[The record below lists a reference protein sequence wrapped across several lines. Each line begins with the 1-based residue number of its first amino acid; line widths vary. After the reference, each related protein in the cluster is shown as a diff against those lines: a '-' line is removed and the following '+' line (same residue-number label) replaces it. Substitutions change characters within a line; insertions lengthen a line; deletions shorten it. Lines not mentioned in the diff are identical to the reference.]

1 MQPRPTRPTPTLS
14 PVPSVVST
22 IRLLPPPVCCL
33 LPQGQESDR
42 LPGSP
47 LWEGYWVPHPSLRSL
62 DLSQCLSIRKPVLV
76 CVCVAGSPISGSF
89 STLLP
94 SAFLVLV
101 ELRPTPPQSNTAK
114 NLCMCQGSGVGS
126 SSNLWGSIVFTVVW
140 GLAYLCQWW
149 RMKRQYTGSARVL
162 GDTAGSHS
170 GTEVKLQAHSLC
182 YLGGS
187 CLPRALLFSPK
198 LCLHWW
204 GRRSSGRGIT
214 GLVKRTGASGAKVG
228 TFEARWGSP
237 AASELG
243 LERAVTPATV
253 RSVRGGTQPL
263 SCLIE
268 ASM

>member
-1 MQPRPTRPTPTLS
+1 MS

-140 GLAYLCQWW
+140 GLAYLSVVENEEAVYWI
-149 RMKRQYTGSARVL
+149 
-162 GDTAGSHS
+162 
-170 GTEVKLQAHSLC
+170 
-182 YLGGS
+182 
-187 CLPRALLFSPK
+187 SP
-198 LCLHWW
+198 
-204 GRRSSGRGIT
+204 SSGRHCWVSFWDRSET
-214 GLVKRTGASGAKVG
+214 PSTFPLLSRRLLPSQSSVVQPQTLFTLVGEK
-228 TFEARWGSP
+228 
-237 AASELG
+237 ELG
-243 LERAVTPATV
+243 
-253 RSVRGGTQPL
+253 
-263 SCLIE
+263 
-268 ASM
+268 

>member
-140 GLAYLCQWW
+140 GLAYLSVVENEEAVYWI
-149 RMKRQYTGSARVL
+149 
-162 GDTAGSHS
+162 
-170 GTEVKLQAHSLC
+170 
-182 YLGGS
+182 
-187 CLPRALLFSPK
+187 SP
-198 LCLHWW
+198 
-204 GRRSSGRGIT
+204 SSGRHCWVSFWDRSET
-214 GLVKRTGASGAKVG
+214 PSTFPLLSRRLLPSQSSVVQPQTLFTLVGEK
-228 TFEARWGSP
+228 
-237 AASELG
+237 ELG
-243 LERAVTPATV
+243 
-253 RSVRGGTQPL
+253 
-263 SCLIE
+263 
-268 ASM
+268 

>member
-1 MQPRPTRPTPTLS
+1 MQPRPMRPTPALS

-42 LPGSP
+42 LPSSP

-76 CVCVAGSPISGSF
+76 CVCVCSRQPYLWLLF
-89 STLLP
+89 RPLP

-126 SSNLWGSIVFTVVW
+126 SSSLWGSIVFIVVW

-149 RMKRQYTGSARVL
+149 RMKRQ
-162 GDTAGSHS
+162 
-170 GTEVKLQAHSLC
+170 
-182 YLGGS
+182 
-187 CLPRALLFSPK
+187 
-198 LCLHWW
+198 
-204 GRRSSGRGIT
+204 
-214 GLVKRTGASGAKVG
+214 
-228 TFEARWGSP
+228 
-237 AASELG
+237 
-243 LERAVTPATV
+243 
-253 RSVRGGTQPL
+253 
-263 SCLIE
+263 
-268 ASM
+268 

>member
-42 LPGSP
+42 LPGSL

-140 GLAYLCQWW
+140 GLAYLSVVENEEAVYWI
-149 RMKRQYTGSARVL
+149 
-162 GDTAGSHS
+162 
-170 GTEVKLQAHSLC
+170 
-182 YLGGS
+182 
-187 CLPRALLFSPK
+187 SP
-198 LCLHWW
+198 
-204 GRRSSGRGIT
+204 SSGRHCWVSFWDRSET
-214 GLVKRTGASGAKVG
+214 PSTFPLLSRRLLPSQSSVVQPQTLFTLVGEK
-228 TFEARWGSP
+228 
-237 AASELG
+237 ELG
-243 LERAVTPATV
+243 
-253 RSVRGGTQPL
+253 
-263 SCLIE
+263 
-268 ASM
+268 